1 MVALVASAAVVT
13 GASGCGGGGDNRAAT
28 FAQVEHVF
36 AKYSCAACHPG
47 VNPSLDLRPGKAY
60 RNLVG
65 VLATED
71 PRLVR
76 VVAGDP
82 EKSFLFR
89 KIAGEP
95 ELGDIPGIGARMP
108 QGAPRMAQG
117 DIDLVRDWIREG
129 AKNAQGKTV
138 GRAVPT
144 PGNPGEV
151 PAGEAA
157 TSERG
162 DATISGVVE
171 DQRHRP
177 LRDALVTLLLRG
189 PSQERGEEHYRVA
202 VTDAAGHYRLSHAP
216 TGQYLLKAYA
226 SRSIYVSR
234 IVALEHGRRA
244 TIDFGLPDRVLPN
257 PVVSSPRV
265 ELARTGLRVSM
276 RATGSSLDPNYTLA
290 VNPASGRVF
299 ELRRRGDGPGRW
311 SRTIT
316 ERLPGRWIF
325 LAVDHQCNISDFIT
339 ASG

>member
-1 MVALVASAAVVT
+1 MASAAFGAALVT
-13 GASGCGGGGDNRAAT
+13 GASGCGGGGNRPAT
-28 FAQVEHVF
+28 FRQVEHVF
-36 AKYSCAACHPG
+36 ATYGCAACHPG
-47 VNPSLDLRPGKAY
+47 INPSLDLRPGKAY

-65 VLATED
+65 VQATED

-117 DIDLVRDWIREG
+117 DIDLVHDWIREG

-138 GRAVPT
+138 GPTIPT
-144 PGNPGEV
+144 PGDPGEA

-157 TSERG
+157 TNQRG

-177 LRDALVTLLLRG
+177 LRQALVTLLLRG

-226 SRSIYVSR
+226 PRSIYVSR
-234 IVALEHGRRA
+234 IVALEHGQRA
-244 TIDFGLPDRVLPN
+244 TIDFGLPDRVIPN

-265 ELARTGLRVSM
+265 ELAGRGQRVSM
-276 RATGSSLDPNYTLA
+276 QVTGSSLDPNYTLA
-290 VNPASGRVF
+290 VNTASGRVF

-311 SRTIT
+311 SRPIP

-325 LAVDHQCNISDFIT
+325 LAVDHQCNISDFVT